1 MTTTTTYERYKQAKT
16 EHPDALILMRCGSFY
31 ETCEDDAVTCAKE
44 LGITLTKAS
53 INGNGFRIF
62 GIRTAG
68 FPYHAL
74 DTYLPRLI
82 RAGHKVCIT
91 D

>member
-1 MTTTTTYERYKQAKT
+1 MTFTDTIYERYKQAKT
-16 EHPDALILMRCGSFY
+16 DHPDAVILMRCGDFY
-31 ETCEDDAVTCAKE
+31 ETYDDDAVTCSKE
-44 LGITLTKAS
+44 LGITQTKIYHPDWTS
-53 INGNGFRIF
+53 FRI
-62 GIRTAG
+62 AG

-82 RAGHKVCIT
+82 RAGYKVCIT